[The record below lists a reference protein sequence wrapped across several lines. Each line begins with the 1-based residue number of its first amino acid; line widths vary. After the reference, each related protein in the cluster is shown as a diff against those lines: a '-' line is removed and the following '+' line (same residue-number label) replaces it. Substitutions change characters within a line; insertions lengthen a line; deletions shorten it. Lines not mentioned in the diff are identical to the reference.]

1 MHKLVNIIFF
11 LNPLNWKINAA
22 EKGQLEKICL
32 KWPWGDP
39 KKKKV
44 ERQSYKERR
53 WLSPRPD
60 RKFSLLLYVLCALC
74 SDCLKHPSEID

>member
-39 KKKKV
+39 KKKKL
-44 ERQSYKERR
+44 RDKAIRR
-53 WLSPRPD
+53 GGGYSRGQT
-60 RKFSLLLYVLCALC
+60 RNSACCFMFYVLYVL
-74 SDCLKHPSEID
+74 IV